1 MQEAVLSCLKA
12 EHERATFWSQ
22 LGTTA
27 FQTTLYIAHLG
38 AGERENILIFS
49 QTFLKM
55 HENITCIVYF
65 R

>member
-1 MQEAVLSCLKA
+1 MLSGLNA

-22 LGTTA
+22 LGMTA
-27 FQTTLYIAHLG
+27 FQTTLYVVHLG
-38 AGERENILIFS
+38 VGEREYSYFS

-55 HENITCIVYF
+55 HKNITCIMYF